1 MTRFLRKKWGS
12 ILLGPLGV
20 CRRPTLVSIL
30 SPKNKRLVY
39 LQQKDREH
47 QRAESQQWLPYQA
60 FLKNSG
66 VSPGPLHTI
75 YNDNEK
81 PSPGGREGSGP
92 LVHLMPPLV
101 RGLLI

>member
-30 SPKNKRLVY
+30 SPKIKRLVY

-47 QRAESQQWLPYQA
+47 KRR
-60 FLKNSG
+60 
-66 VSPGPLHTI
+66 VSTVTAIGSFSEKIQECPRDPCTPLMLTTT
-75 YNDNEK
+75 N
-81 PSPGGREGSGP
+81 
-92 LVHLMPPLV
+92 
-101 RGLLI
+101 